1 MNKAHLRWRLGRIN
15 GRQLYDVA
23 LQNELDKLAEAK
35 AVVYNYR
42 KSSLTVGVTSVSLD
56 PSGQFLL
63 GSGEDGSVG
72 LWALDENYIEN
83 TLVDKRIQFARG
95 ESKEA
100 TGDDTGKSN
109 SRTHIVARRPV
120 NVSGPYR
127 HQPQKFYA
135 SIQSSAST
143 PSPFPHETY
152 HAFSISTV
160 KWYDTDNGLFFTGSN
175 DRKVK
180 IWDTNTFQVASSLD
194 VAHRVSQLDTK
205 GDLIAI
211 ATEDSHPRLIDLR
224 SMSATIS
231 LGVKRVDMKSG
242 INTAKFSRDKS
253 TTAQLMATGD
263 NDGNV
268 RIWDLRKSNRALCDL
283 TEPDS
288 MSKAHARC
296 CNDICWNPTGDF
308 ELVTTGNDG
317 KNKLWSLDGENR
329 SYVVRQLGATDLMAN
344 RFRHRTSQYLM
355 WEGPYVFCN
364 SDHGE
369 VVVYE
374 GRTGRQLH
382 TYQYPLGVGHRKT
395 TPRFS
400 CMALQTRLSNSIGVR
415 LILGTDHTHGKIL
428 EYRS

>member
-1 MNKAHLRWRLGRIN
+1 MNKAHFKWRLGRIN
-15 GRQLYDVA
+15 SHQLFDVA
-23 LQNELDKLAEAK
+23 LENELNKLPEAK
-35 AVVYNYR
+35 AMVYNYR
-42 KSSLTVGVTSVSLD
+42 KSSLTVGVTSVALD

-63 GSGEDGSVG
+63 ASGEDGSVG
-72 LWALDENYIEN
+72 MWALDESYSEN

-100 TGDDTGKSN
+100 TGNDTHVTN
-109 SRTHIVARRPV
+109 HRTHVVARRPV
-120 NVSGPYR
+120 DISGPQGGSQR
-127 HQPQKFYA
+127 FRA
-135 SIQSSAST
+135 SIASSAT
-143 PSPFPHETY
+143 TASPFPHETV

-160 KWYDTDNGLFFTGSN
+160 QWYESDNGLFFTGSN

-205 GDLIAI
+205 GDLIAV

-231 LGVKRVDMKSG
+231 LGVKRSDMKCG
-242 INTAKFSRDKS
+242 INTAKFSRDK
-253 TTAQLMATGD
+253 TTAAQLIATGD

-268 RIWDLRKSNRALCDL
+268 GIWDLRKGNAALCDL

-296 CNDICWNPTGDF
+296 CNDICWNPSGDH

-317 KNKLWSLDGENR
+317 KNKLWSFDGDNR
-329 SYVVRQLGATDLMAN
+329 SRVVRQLGATDLMAN
-344 RFRHRTSQYLM
+344 RFRHRTAQYLM
-355 WEGPYVFCN
+355 WEGPFVFCN
-364 SDHGE
+364 SDYGE

-374 GRTGRQLH
+374 ARTGRQLH
-382 TYQYPLGVGHRKT
+382 AFQYPLGAGHRRA

-400 CMALQTRLSNSIGVR
+400 CMALQSRMTNSIGVR

-428 EYRS
+428 EYRT